1 MEQAQLLLHL
11 LVGWVGSSTRATAAL
26 PPWVASALTLP
37 CLQQLVR
44 LLLLLQAMMM
54 SSQSRTAAAAEA
66 ALKGSL
72 QPIPLAL

>member
-1 MEQAQLLLHL
+1 
-11 LVGWVGSSTRATAAL
+11 
-26 PPWVASALTLP
+26 VASALTLP